1 MKRRDLLKTGAAMA
15 AFAGV
20 TPIAN
25 GAEARTV
32 AAAAPPVPPTPQQP
46 NIVARPLP
54 TGLERELLPKPPLPL
69 PSKGAGPKVTAMS
82 RRERLRRNAVP
93 RRGVCSTVPAAGF
106 RDTLLSGNGPM
117 YLELT
122 GAPYAEQLQ
131 FRHERLMLPWRRPF
145 EAPDVA
151 AELPGIRKLLL
162 AGKYREGVNHAFE
175 ALTAAGLA
183 VNTKAHPTIP
193 AFSMK
198 VEMPEAP
205 AVTDYLR
212 TVDFESGEIR
222 VMWHDNRGDWLRR
235 TFVSRP
241 DNVAVQEIRGP
252 GGKPV
257 SATISLE
264 KPAVGRHDGPVT
276 FQQEGDAEH
285 LILTGRFD
293 PSING
298 NGYAGVV
305 RVIRKGGT
313 ARRDGNKLVIENAE
327 SIVLLTRIQWFKDF
341 AQDLVDGLVAG
352 MAGLDGDYDAMLA
365 RHRPIQSEI
374 MNRVTL
380 DLGGTGQRAL
390 SGEELLDDQR
400 TRPDYAP
407 ALLERIF
414 DMGRYWMLLSSG
426 EFPVQPIGGEVNIN
440 INLQM
445 APGAMADLPEV
456 MQPYFNWIEG
466 ILPDCRNNAKNIFGA
481 RGAVFPLMPNKEF
494 GVSYHYA
501 TTEGAGI
508 WPHPYWISAGGW
520 LYSPFWDYYLTTGD
534 TRFLR
539 DRVVPGLKELALFYE
554 DFLSVED
561 ERGNYVFVP
570 SFSPENW
577 PLNAQ
582 PLPTD
587 AWPLTPYDA
596 FHMAPPV
603 PFVINSAMDVM
614 VCREV
619 LTHLIEACEIL
630 GSDGDQIPKW
640 KAILAKMPPYRTT
653 DDGTLKE
660 WGWPGLD
667 ENYDQ
672 RHVSHLYGAWPSDE
686 IQPTRSPDLAR
697 AALLADRKRGPANSS
712 AHGLCH
718 RALAAA
724 RLKDAYLVDWEIKQ
738 LLNQGYFNQTLRSS
752 HNPYGGPQPDAQG
765 GLPTILME
773 MLCYSRPGLIEILPA
788 LPSALRRGS
797 ISGMRARS
805 FARIDRLRWDLDA
818 CTAEIQ
824 ITALRAQTIT
834 LAAWHGIDSATVS
847 GGTMKRAPRAGED
860 SCEIAVEANRPA
872 TVSLR
877 LASATPRR
885 WAQPGEN

>member
-1 MKRRDLLKTGAAMA
+1 MKRRDLLKTGAAAA
-15 AFAGV
+15 AFASV
-20 TPIAN
+20 APL
-25 GAEARTV
+25 GAEARAQT
-32 AAAAPPVPPTPQQP
+32 AAPVPPTPPQP
-46 NIVARPLP
+46 AISPRPLP
-54 TGLERELLPKPPLPL
+54 AGLERELLPKPPLPL
-69 PSKGAGPKVTAMS
+69 LPRDKGPQLTPMS
-82 RRERLRRNAVP
+82 RKERLRRNAVP
-93 RRGVCSTVPAAGF
+93 RRGVASTVPGKPF
-106 RDTLLSGNGPM
+106 RDTLLSGNGPV

-122 GAPYAEQLQ
+122 GAPYAEQIL
-131 FRHERLMLPWRRPF
+131 FHHERLMLPWRRPF
-145 EAPDVA
+145 EAPKVA
-151 AELPGIRKLLL
+151 DELPGLRKMLL
-162 AGKYREGVNHAFE
+162 AGKYREGVNRAFE
-175 ALTAAGLA
+175 ALTAAGLQ

-193 AFSMK
+193 AFAMRIDL
-198 VEMPEAP
+198 PETP
-205 AVTDYLR
+205 AVSDYLR

-222 VMWHDNRGDWLRR
+222 VGWRDARGEWLRR
-235 TFVSRP
+235 SFVSRA
-241 DNVAVQEIRGP
+241 DDVAVQELRGP

-257 SATISLE
+257 SATIALDE
-264 KPAVGRHDGPVT
+264 PTLGRHDGPVT
-276 FQQEGDAEH
+276 FEQRGDADH
-285 LILTGRFD
+285 IVFTGRFD
-293 PSING
+293 PAVNG

-305 RVIRKGGT
+305 RVVRKGGT
-313 ARRDGNKLVIENAE
+313 ARLDGGKIVIENAD
-327 SIVLLTRIQWFKDF
+327 SVVLLTRIQWFRDYSD
-341 AQDLVDGLVAG
+341 AQVDALA
-352 MAGLDGDYDAMLA
+352 AGLAALNGDYDALLS
-365 RHRPIQSEI
+365 RHRPIQSEA

-380 DLGGTGQRAL
+380 DLGGSAQRGF

-426 EFPVQPIGGEVNIN
+426 DFPIQPMAGEVNIN

-445 APGAMADLPEV
+445 APGAMGDLPEV

-466 ILPDCRNNAKNIFGA
+466 LLPDCRTNAKNIFGA

-554 DFLSVED
+554 DFLSVTD

-577 PLNAQ
+577 PLNAE
-582 PLPTD
+582 PLPPD

-596 FHMAPPV
+596 FHMAPPA

-619 LTHLIEACEIL
+619 LTHLVEACGIL
-630 GSDGDQIPKW
+630 GSDGDQVAKW
-640 KAILAKMPPYRTT
+640 KAMLAKMPPYRTT
-653 DDGTLKE
+653 EDGTLKE

-686 IQPTRSPDLAR
+686 IQPAGSPDLAR
-697 AALLADRKRGPANSS
+697 SALLADRKRGPANSS

-724 RLKDAYLVDWEIKQ
+724 RLKDHHLVDWELKQ
-738 LLNQGYFNQTLRSS
+738 LLNQGYFGQTMRSS
-752 HNPYGGPQPDAQG
+752 HNPYNGPMPDAQG

-773 MLCYSRPGLIEILPA
+773 MLAYSRPGLIELLPA
-788 LPSALRRGS
+788 LPTDLRRGS
-797 ISGMRARS
+797 ISGMRART

-818 CTAEIQ
+818 RTAEIQ
-824 ITALRAQTIT
+824 LTSLRPQTLT
-834 LAAWHGIDSATVS
+834 LVAWHGIQSASVS
-847 GGTMKRAPRAGED
+847 GGTMKRGPQSDGDA
-860 SCEIAVEANRPA
+860 CEIELPAGRPV

-877 LASATPRR
+877 LASDAPRR
-885 WAQPGEN
+885 WAQPRDN